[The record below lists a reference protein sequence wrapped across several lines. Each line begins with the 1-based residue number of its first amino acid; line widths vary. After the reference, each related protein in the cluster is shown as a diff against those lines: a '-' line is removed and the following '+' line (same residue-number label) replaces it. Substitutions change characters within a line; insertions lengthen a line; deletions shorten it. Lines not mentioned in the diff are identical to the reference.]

1 MRHFLFLGR
10 SEGERAQLEVA
21 LYGQEAEEDWF
32 NDPAANAAQER
43 LMAETGGPDAM
54 SGAAPPSGF

>member
-1 MRHFLFLGR
+1 MRFFLFQGR

-21 LYGQEAEEDWF
+21 LYGQQAEDAWF

-43 LMAETGGPDAM
+43 LMAQSGGSDAM
-54 SGAAPPSGF
+54 SGAAPPAGF